1 MYPNYRLAN
10 KFATTLRARPISR
23 LRLEH
28 WAIAHKMRAITCH
41 SFRYLSPMP
50 DIDYTQR
57 FIFDES
63 DVRGE
68 LVALERSYAEVLAK
82 HPYPEPVAQLLGELL
97 AAAALLVGTL
107 KFDGLLILQ
116 ARSSGAV
123 PLLMV
128 ECSSDRELRGIAR
141 YDESLVSPGAGLQ
154 DLMPDGSLT
163 LTVDPRKG
171 KRYQGI
177 VALDGADLSES
188 LNSYFVMS
196 EQLGTRF
203 WLNADG
209 HRARGLLLQQLPAA
223 QQTDGEAREATW
235 EHVTTLAS
243 TLTAEELLS
252 LDNQTVLH
260 RLFHEDQVRM
270 FDIQPLCFRCS
281 CSRERSAN
289 ALVSLGL
296 EDAQQLVIEHNGTV
310 EIDCQFCNQR
320 YLFDATDI
328 AQLFAGGGVD
338 SPSDTRH

>member
-1 MYPNYRLAN
+1 MHDL
-10 KFATTLRARPISR
+10 
-23 LRLEH
+23 
-28 WAIAHKMRAITCH
+28 
-41 SFRYLSPMP
+41 P

-57 FIFDES
+57 FIFEET

-107 KFDGLLILQ
+107 KFEGLLILQ

-128 ECSSDRELRGIAR
+128 ECSNERELRGIAR
-141 YDESLVSPGAGLQ
+141 YDESLIAPGAGLQ

-163 LTVDPRKG
+163 LTVDPRQG

-177 VALDGADLSES
+177 VALDGVDLADSLS
-188 LNSYFVMS
+188 SYFVMS

-203 WLNADG
+203 WLRADG

-223 QQTDGEAREATW
+223 RMTEPEERNASW

-243 TLTAEELLS
+243 TLTAEELIS
-252 LDNQTVLH
+252 LDNETVLH
-260 RLFHEDQVRM
+260 RLFHEDPLRM
-270 FDIQPLCFRCS
+270 FEIQPLIFRCS

-296 EDAQQLVIEHNGTV
+296 EDAQQLVIEHHGAV

-320 YLFDATDI
+320 YLFDAADI
-328 AQLFAGGGVD
+328 TQLFSGAGVET
-338 SPSDTRH
+338 PSDTRH